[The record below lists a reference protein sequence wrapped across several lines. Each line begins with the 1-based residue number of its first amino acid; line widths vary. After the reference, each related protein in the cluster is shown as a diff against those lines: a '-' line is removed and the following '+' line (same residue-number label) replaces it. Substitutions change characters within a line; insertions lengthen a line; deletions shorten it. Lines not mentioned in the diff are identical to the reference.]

1 MGILLCEQNFR
12 DVWRRNKSV
21 RAEIGK
27 ILRTHTH
34 THAAKLVVRVVKAII
49 IAIIIRIIIAI
60 IIAIIIILNVC
71 SLFTKLDRIRN
82 ERIRRTAKVGAIS
95 KKVQESRLKRYEH
108 VLREAKR
115 RRINVG
121 KRVTVMEVP
130 VKIRRGRPN
139 RRCLDSM
146 RND

>member
-1 MGILLCEQNFR
+1 MQ
-12 DVWRRNKSV
+12 
-21 RAEIGK
+21 
-27 ILRTHTH
+27 
-34 THAAKLVVRVVKAII
+34 
-49 IAIIIRIIIAI
+49 
-60 IIAIIIILNVC
+60 
-71 SLFTKLDRIRN
+71 
-82 ERIRRTAKVGAIS
+82 
-95 KKVQESRLKRYEH
+95 VQESRLKRYEH

-115 RRINVG
+115 SRINVG